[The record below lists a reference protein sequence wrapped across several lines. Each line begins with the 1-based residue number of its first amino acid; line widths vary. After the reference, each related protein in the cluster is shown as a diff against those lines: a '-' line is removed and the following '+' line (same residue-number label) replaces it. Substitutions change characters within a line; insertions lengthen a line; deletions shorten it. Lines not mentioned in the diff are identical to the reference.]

1 MPPVVRRYIKTSFI
15 FFFLGL
21 LVGAFITVNQG
32 LLGREVPLLLIVA
45 HTHVLLVGFVLM
57 MIIGVATWMF
67 PRLTQ
72 GDTRYRPGMAE
83 AIYWIMTLSTALR
96 FAAEIL
102 GAYRPGSG
110 FKLLVTV
117 GGLGQILAGFLFVLN
132 IWARVR
138 APSIISGKT

>member
-32 LLGREVPLLLIVA
+32 FLGREVPFLLIVA

-96 FAAEIL
+96 FATEVL

-110 FKLLVTV
+110 FKLLVAV
-117 GGLGQILAGFLFVLN
+117 GGLGQLLAAFLFVFN
-132 IWARVR
+132 MWARVR
-138 APSIISGKT
+138 SPSMISGKT